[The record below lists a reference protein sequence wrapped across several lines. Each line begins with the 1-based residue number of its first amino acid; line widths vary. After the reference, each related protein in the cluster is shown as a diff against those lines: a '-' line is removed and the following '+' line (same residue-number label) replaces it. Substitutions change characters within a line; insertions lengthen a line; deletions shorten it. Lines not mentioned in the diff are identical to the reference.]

1 MEKSIPSPITDVME
15 CEQLSSCSA
24 QGESQYVPVHRMTDT
39 DSTNFHGSLRNRAQT
54 AACLESTAGSW
65 AIDRFFLQKPVAKE
79 QTVPLSPAMNTDDLC
94 NAVSCHPA
102 RSWQRARVSSPAVLP
117 FQQAAVCGNLH
128 FQASL
133 DVQQYAVLVVLSLHV
148 RAELPQLSL

>member
-1 MEKSIPSPITDVME
+1 MIFAM
-15 CEQLSSCSA
+15 LSA
-24 QGESQYVPVHRMTDT
+24 VTLPEA
-39 DSTNFHGSLRNRAQT
+39 DS
-54 AACLESTAGSW
+54 
-65 AIDRFFLQKPVAKE
+65 
-79 QTVPLSPAMNTDDLC
+79 
-94 NAVSCHPA
+94 
-102 RSWQRARVSSPAVLP
+102 ARVSSPAVLP